1 MSERGS
7 TPTHVGYIVDGN
19 RRWAKARGL
28 DSQAGH
34 EAGYEKVKDVVLDTI
49 DRKLAPKRSGGE
61 ISDGFGRETT
71 IGRFAGFR

>member
-7 TPTHVGYIVDGN
+7 IPTHVGYIVDGN

-34 EAGYEKVKDVVLDTI
+34 EAGYEKVKDIVLDTI
-49 DRKLAPKRSGGE
+49 VY
-61 ISDGFGRETT
+61 I
-71 IGRFAGFR
+71 